1 MRAPAALRSS
11 SGTPGPRPG
20 ERSFGRGRPDDA
32 RPSGFAAR
40 AVARVFLY
48 VFTAVAC
55 VAALAVLGT
64 HAVRAAETVP
74 AVAADVVRS
83 AVPADVWADEPR
95 VRAVLEP
102 GADFDAPE
110 RFERMQA
117 GAATA
122 ERARDA
128 NAYSHPLPKLAFED
142 LNRFKLGNALFNKS
156 WVSSPSSTQA
166 SDGLGPFYS
175 ARACEGC
182 HMKDGRGHLPTGDER
197 TASFVLQLRRPIE
210 AGAEVGDD
218 VEVAGTVAALGA
230 GNVPG
235 GDPDAPTGWGGDPV
249 YGNQLHVSAVPG
261 VAAEGLVR
269 IEHEPWPVPGAAF
282 PDGTPRTLPRPVY
295 AVDELG
301 YGPLDPATRLSPR
314 LAPAMAGVGLLG
326 AIDEADLLAYA
337 DPDDADGDGVSGRP
351 NLQALPDG
359 TVRMGRF
366 GLKAA
371 TATVEEQVAHAL
383 FVDMGLSNPRLPGG
397 RGDCTKAQTVCDDL
411 ADGVQPRLGDAEVP
425 DPMLE
430 LMTFYSERLAVPV
443 RADVDDPEVLAG
455 KAAFASAGCT
465 GCHVPKH
472 VTSRD
477 AAPELAFQLIWPYTD
492 LLLHDMGEGLADGA
506 GEGVATGT
514 EWRTAPLWGIGA
526 AKVVNPRTSY
536 LHDGRADTL
545 MDAVLWHGGEATASR
560 DAVLGM
566 PDAMRAALVRFLESL

>member
-1 MRAPAALRSS
+1 MR
-11 SGTPGPRPG
+11 TI
-20 ERSFGRGRPDDA
+20 
-32 RPSGFAAR
+32 
-40 AVARVFLY
+40 ARVSLL
-48 VFTAVAC
+48 FTAVAC
-55 VAALAVLGT
+55 AAAPTVPGT
-64 HAVRAAETVP
+64 RAAEPVP
-74 AVAADVVRS
+74 VLPTDGPPS
-83 AVPADVWADEPR
+83 AVPAAVWADEPR

-102 GADFDAPE
+102 AADFDASE
-110 RFERMQA
+110 RFERMPA

-122 ERARDA
+122 ESPRDA
-128 NAYSHPLPKLAFED
+128 NAYSHPLPKLAFAD

-182 HMKDGRGHLPTGDER
+182 HAKDGRGHLPTGDER

-210 AGAEVGDD
+210 AGAEVDDD

-230 GNVPG
+230 DVEAG
-235 GDPDAPTGWGGDPV
+235 GGATGWGGDPV

-269 IEHEPWPVPGAAF
+269 IEHEPWPVPGARF

-295 AVDELG
+295 TVDAPG

-326 AIDEADLLAYA
+326 AIDEADLLAYS
-337 DPDDADGDGVSGRP
+337 DPDDADGDGISGRP

-371 TATVEEQVAHAL
+371 TATVREQVAHAL

-397 RGDCTKAQTVCDDL
+397 RGDCTAAQTVCDSL
-411 ADGVQPRLGDAEVP
+411 VDGVQPRLGDTEVP

-430 LMTFYSERLAVPV
+430 LMTFYSERLAVPA
-443 RADVDDPEVLAG
+443 RSDVDDPEVLAG
-455 KAAFASAGCT
+455 KAAFAGAGCT

-472 VTSRD
+472 VTSRA

-492 LLLHDMGEGLADGA
+492 LLLHDMGAGLADGA

-526 AKVVNPRTSY
+526 AKAVNPRTSY

-545 MDAVLWHGGEATASR
+545 IEAVLWHGGEAAASR
-560 DAVLGM
+560 DAVLGLS
-566 PDAMRAALVRFLESL
+566 DAERDALVRFLESL

>member
-11 SGTPGPRPG
+11 SRASGPRPG
-20 ERSFGRGRPDDA
+20 GRSRDHGLGDDGRPPA
-32 RPSGFAAR
+32 IAAR
-40 AVARVFLY
+40 TVARVTLY
-48 VFTAVAC
+48 VFTGVAC
-55 VAALAVLGT
+55 AAALSVLGT
-64 HAVRAAETVP
+64 QAVRAAEVDRATEGAKP
-74 AVAADVVRS
+74 S
-83 AVPADVWADEPR
+83 GTVPADVWPDEPR

-102 GADFDAPE
+102 AASFDAPE

-156 WVSSPSSTQA
+156 WVSSPASTQA

-182 HMKDGRGHLPTGDER
+182 HMKDGRGHLPIGDER

-210 AGAEVGDD
+210 VDAEVDDD
-218 VEVAGTVAALGA
+218 VEVAGTVAVLGA
-230 GNVPG
+230 DVEAG
-235 GDPDAPTGWGGDPV
+235 GDAAGWGGDPV

-269 IEHEPWPVPGAAF
+269 IEHEPWPIPGATH
-282 PDGTPRTLPRPVY
+282 PDGTSRTLPRPVY
-295 AVDELG
+295 TVDELG
-301 YGPLDPATRLSPR
+301 YGPLDPATRPSPR

-337 DPDDADGDGVSGRP
+337 DPEDADGDGVSGRP

-371 TATVEEQVAHAL
+371 TATVREQVAHAL

-397 RGDCTKAQTVCDDL
+397 RGDCTDAQTVCDAL
-411 ADGVQPRLGDAEVP
+411 ADGVQPRLGDTEAP

-430 LMTFYSERLAVPV
+430 LLTFYSERLAVPV

-455 KAAFASAGCT
+455 KAAFADAGCT

-477 AAPELAFQLIWPYTD
+477 VAPALAFQLIWPYTD

-526 AKVVNPRTSY
+526 AKAVNPRTSY

-545 MDAVLWHGGEATASR
+545 LEAVLWHGGEAAASR
-560 DAVLGM
+560 DAVLDM
-566 PDAMRAALVRFLESL
+566 PDAERDALVRFLESL

>member
-1 MRAPAALRSS
+1 MH
-11 SGTPGPRPG
+11 T
-20 ERSFGRGRPDDA
+20 
-32 RPSGFAAR
+32 
-40 AVARVFLY
+40 VARISLF

-55 VAALAVLGT
+55 VAALTVLGT
-64 HAVRAAETVP
+64 HAVRAAETATATTDESRDALP
-74 AVAADVVRS
+74 AAVR
-83 AVPADVWADEPR
+83 ADEPR

-102 GADFDAPE
+102 ATDFDTPE

-117 GAATA
+117 GAGTA
-122 ERARDA
+122 ERRLDA
-128 NAYSHPLPKLAFED
+128 NAYSHPLPTLGFED

-182 HMKDGRGHLPTGDER
+182 HMKDGRGHLPLGDER
-197 TASFVLQLRRPIE
+197 TASFVLQLRRP
-210 AGAEVGDD
+210 VG
-218 VEVAGTVAALGA
+218 G
-230 GNVPG
+230 
-235 GDPDAPTGWGGDPV
+235 GWGGDPV

-269 IEHEPWPVPGAAF
+269 IEQEPWPVPGAAF
-282 PDGTPRTLPRPVY
+282 PDGTPRTLERPTY

-337 DPDDADGDGVSGRP
+337 DPDDADGDGISGRP
-351 NLQALPDG
+351 NLQAMPDG
-359 TVRMGRF
+359 GVRMGRF

-371 TATVEEQVAHAL
+371 AATVREQVAHAL
-383 FVDMGLSNPRLPGG
+383 FVDMGLSNPRLPGA
-397 RGDCTKAQTVCDDL
+397 RGDCTAAQAVCDEL
-411 ADGVQPRLGDAEVP
+411 ADGVQPRLGDTEAP

-430 LMTFYSERLAVPV
+430 LLTFYSERLAVPV
-443 RADVDDPEVLAG
+443 RRDVDDPEVLAG
-455 KAAFASAGCT
+455 KAAFADAGCT

-477 AAPELAFQLIWPYTD
+477 AAPALAFQLIWPYTD

-526 AKVVNPRTSY
+526 AKTVNPRTGY

-545 MDAVLWHGGEATASR
+545 LEAVLWHGGEAAASR
-560 DAVLGM
+560 DAVLEM
-566 PDAMRAALVRFLESL
+566 PDARRDALVRFLESL